1 MNIKQ
6 ILEIYLT
13 KLQKNEMKKNSFALA
28 YLVLCAFIVLLSC
41 DDDDIPAQGVIPVN
55 LTIDSN
61 VSADGSGLVEVTPS
75 AENAVSFVVD
85 FEPDADA
92 VIIAP
97 GETAS
102 YQYTQTGETT
112 YEITVTAYSL
122 GGGKVSSTITVGL
135 EVLPGIDPDIL
146 QKLAGDGEKRWVWAQ
161 TVGGHFGVGPTTND
175 FPEFFSA
182 TPNSLSPCLYDDVLV
197 FSYDDSNNFTY
208 TLEPGSTN
216 EVFINWT
223 EVNRFFPEATP
234 QQFVDECRD
243 ITDQASF
250 QSEFMVIENVDGTQT
265 LDIGESFLSY
275 WAVIPGQYQIT
286 ELTEDRLVVRG
297 ISQPFNGDDPL
308 AWYSIFTPEGETG
321 GGDPLETAFTN
332 LVWSDEFDTDGAPD
346 PASWTYDLGNGD
358 NGWGNQELQSYTSD
372 PSNVVVE
379 GGNLKIT
386 ARSEGTTT
394 DGIYYY
400 DEFQLVDA
408 GNTAQVLVEDFENA
422 APALNNFGG
431 GFSEVIDNPD
441 PTGSNTTATVARFT
455 KPIGSEVFAGT
466 SFDVSSPLDL
476 STTNQISI
484 KTWSP
489 TIGTVVKLKLENSA
503 DADNQSFEV
512 DLSTT
517 VMNAWEELVYDFS
530 MAPDFSYDRVV
541 IFFDFGSTGSAGAAY
556 TSARIKSEGLQE
568 FTYGRVAARA
578 KLPTGGGTW
587 PAIWMLGADYLT
599 NPWPAAGE
607 MDIMEH
613 VGNQQDVVF
622 ASTHDPNNFAGN
634 ARTGSTLVE
643 GASDEFHLYEM
654 EWNETEIKFAVDGIV
669 YHTVSNDTSLPFN
682 KDFFFILNVAMGGT
696 FGGNVDANFTESTME
711 IDYIRMYQ

>member
-1 MNIKQ
+1 
-6 ILEIYLT
+6 
-13 KLQKNEMKKNSFALA
+13 MKKNSFALA

-182 TPNSLSPCLYDDVLV
+182 TPNSLNPCLYDDVLV

-250 QSEFMVIENVDGTQT
+250 QSEFTVIENVDGTQT

-408 GNTAQVLVEDFENA
+408 GNTTQVLVEDFENA

-489 TIGTVVKLKLENSA
+489 TVGTVVKLKLENSA

>member
-1 MNIKQ
+1 
-6 ILEIYLT
+6 
-13 KLQKNEMKKNSFALA
+13 MKKNSVALA

-182 TPNSLSPCLYDDVLV
+182 TPNSLNPCLYDDVLV

-250 QSEFMVIENVDGTQT
+250 QSEFTVIENVDGTQT

-408 GNTAQVLVEDFENA
+408 GNTTQVLVEDFENA

-489 TIGTVVKLKLENSA
+489 TVGTVVKLKLENSA

>member
-1 MNIKQ
+1 
-6 ILEIYLT
+6 
-13 KLQKNEMKKNSFALA
+13 MKKNSFALA

-182 TPNSLSPCLYDDVLV
+182 TPNSLNPCLYDDVLV

-250 QSEFMVIENVDGTQT
+250 QSEFTVIENVDGTQT

-346 PASWTYDLGNGD
+346 PGSWTYDLGNGD

-408 GNTAQVLVEDFENA
+408 GNTTQVLVEDFENA